1 MCLCLLYSSTTFR
14 PTVVTYSLGCLRHF
28 LQKSSWQQF
37 SVILRTLKLFLAFF
51 VNRKQK
57 RNFYFKKKFILD
69 TSFDLETRLKH
80 MLAFQATCV
89 VADAVVAVVA
99 VADAV
104 VAVVAV
110 VDAVAAAEAFF

>member
-1 MCLCLLYSSTTFR
+1 M
-14 PTVVTYSLGCLRHF
+14 VTYSLGCLRHF

-37 SVILRTLKLFLAFF
+37 SVILRTLKLFLALV

-99 VADAV
+99 VADAH